1 MLLPGSE
8 VSPSMQ
14 ASIKREGDG
23 VSSKRAARPA
33 VRETG
38 PWWTHAGLT
47 VAKGRLLIAGRDA
60 ETLARGRGT
69 PIYVY
74 DLNRVGE
81 QIEALQGAI
90 RRHGLEA
97 RVRLALKA
105 QHEPE
110 ILDYV
115 RRDFGPGTDNGVG
128 LDVCSPGEVQRALE
142 CGWPPEH
149 ISYTGTN
156 VSERDLEYLARYP
169 IHINVDGLSQMRRV
183 CRSLPGQPVGLRVNP
198 QVGAAHGMGAT
209 SLYAGSKPTKFGVCP
224 DKLGEAAEVA
234 RAFGTSIVTVHA
246 HVARM
251 ILDDDLANY
260 EAFLLRFAQL
270 VRTLQ
275 AAGCPV
281 EEANVG
287 GGLGVPTRPQDRPL
301 NLDAVVALWKR
312 HLEPLGVVVGCESGE
327 FYFRESAVL
336 LAEVVSVE
344 DKAGVTFVGL
354 DVGWNAFN
362 LPFIFNQH
370 HDIVL
375 AHAAD
380 SAPQQVVTIA
390 GHINQGPDL
399 FAEDY
404 PFPEVGEGDIVAIV
418 GAGAYGQ
425 SAGLDTHC
433 LRPQARAVFFSDRIV
448 ERPARTAVP

>member
-1 MLLPGSE
+1 M
-8 VSPSMQ
+8 
-14 ASIKREGDG
+14 
-23 VSSKRAARPA
+23 
-33 VRETG
+33 
-38 PWWTHAGLT
+38 
-47 VAKGRLLIAGRDA
+47 
-60 ETLARGRGT
+60 
-69 PIYVY
+69 
-74 DLNRVGE
+74 
-81 QIEALQGAI
+81 
-90 RRHGLEA
+90 
-97 RVRLALKA
+97 
-105 QHEPE
+105 
-110 ILDYV
+110 
-115 RRDFGPGTDNGVG
+115 
-128 LDVCSPGEVQRALE
+128 
-142 CGWPPEH
+142 
-149 ISYTGTN
+149 
-156 VSERDLEYLARYP
+156 
-169 IHINVDGLSQMRRV
+169 DGLSQLRRV

-198 QVGAAHGMGAT
+198 QSGAAHGMGAT
-209 SLYAGSKPTKFGVCP
+209 SLYAGSKPTKFGIYP
-224 DKLGEAAEVA
+224 DRLGEAAEVA

-251 ILDDDLANY
+251 ILDDDVANY
-260 EAFLLRFAQL
+260 EAFLVRFAQL

-275 AAGCPV
+275 AAGSPV

-301 NLDAVVALWKR
+301 NLDVVVALWKR

-327 FYFRESAVL
+327 FHFRESAVL

-380 SAPQQVVTIA
+380 SLPQQIVTIA

-425 SAGLDTHC
+425 SSGLDTHC

-448 ERPARTAVP
+448 ERPAATAVP